1 MSGVARGGDNKRDSS
16 WHRLIMFSD
25 ISGFFFANIIHQI
38 LIEIKPSSSFSSE
51 LKTVGSTGSTLPE
64 HPRFS
69 PGTHKASNYLKD
81 VWIVCQAICS
91 VKIAIFSN
99 ISSLVSV
106 A

>member
-69 PGTHKASNYLKD
+69 PGTHKANNYLKD
-81 VWIVCQAICS
+81 VWIAYQAIYLP
-91 VKIAIFSN
+91 N
-99 ISSLVSV
+99 ISKTLKLNFLV
-106 A
+106 